1 MQYINSNLGIPIK
14 SSFADMMN
22 MDCYSNAS
30 GDSVSTI
37 KSKIS
42 SLENEIRQLQ
52 VKKAKEDEKVR
63 RELTKIEEAQK
74 TIKKGKIREGNK
86 MRNEADYAIRE
97 ARAEIRNL
105 DSKINLL
112 TIDLNDLKIQV
123 PSVPSVPT
131 ASAPSVPQILPTSTA
146 SAGSGGSGSAGIVPL
161 PETGNT
167 SENGSSE
174 APKKTNWVL
183 LAGVGLAGY
192 VALAYFVNKFVKPQ

>member
-14 SSFADMMN
+14 SSFADMMS
-22 MDCYSNAS
+22 DCGCHSNAT

-123 PSVPSVPT
+123 PSVPS

-167 SENGSSE
+167 SENGSSG

>member
-14 SSFADMMN
+14 SSFADMMS
-22 MDCYSNAS
+22 DCGCHSNAT
-30 GDSVSTI
+30 GDSVSAI

-123 PSVPSVPT
+123 PSVPS
-131 ASAPSVPQILPTSTA
+131 ASAPSAPQILPTSTA

-167 SENGSSE
+167 SENGSSG

>member
-14 SSFADMMN
+14 SSFADMMS
-22 MDCYSNAS
+22 DCGCHSNAT
-30 GDSVSTI
+30 GDSVSAI

-123 PSVPSVPT
+123 PSVPS

>member
-14 SSFADMMN
+14 SSFADMMK

-123 PSVPSVPT
+123 PSVPSMPSP
-131 ASAPSVPQILPTSTA
+131 SAPSVPQILPTSTA

-167 SENGSSE
+167 SENGSSG

>member
-123 PSVPSVPT
+123 PSVPT

-167 SENGSSE
+167 SENGSSG

>member
-30 GDSVSTI
+30 GDSVSAI

-123 PSVPSVPT
+123 PSVPS

-167 SENGSSE
+167 SENGSSG

>member
-22 MDCYSNAS
+22 MDCYNNAS
-30 GDSVSTI
+30 GDSVSAI

-123 PSVPSVPT
+123 PSVPSMPSP
-131 ASAPSVPQILPTSTA
+131 SAPQILPTSTA
-146 SAGSGGSGSAGIVPL
+146 TAGSGGSGSAGIVPL

-167 SENGSSE
+167 SENGSSG

>member
-14 SSFADMMN
+14 SSFADMMS
-22 MDCYSNAS
+22 DCGCHSNAT
-30 GDSVSTI
+30 GDSVSAI

-123 PSVPSVPT
+123 PSVPS
-131 ASAPSVPQILPTSTA
+131 ASAPSAPQILPTSTA
-146 SAGSGGSGSAGIVPL
+146 TAGSGGSGSAGIVPL

>member
-14 SSFADMMN
+14 SSFADMMS
-22 MDCYSNAS
+22 DCGCHSNAT
-30 GDSVSTI
+30 GDSVSAI

-123 PSVPSVPT
+123 PSVPS
-131 ASAPSVPQILPTSTA
+131 ASAPSAPQILPTSTA
-146 SAGSGGSGSAGIVPL
+146 TAGSGGSGSAGIVPL

-167 SENGSSE
+167 SENGSSG

>member
-14 SSFADMMN
+14 SSFADMMS
-22 MDCYSNAS
+22 DCGCHSNAS
-30 GDSVSTI
+30 GDSVSAI

-146 SAGSGGSGSAGIVPL
+146 SAGSGGVVPFGESASAPTTGGASSSDTSKPKNNMGLIAVGVVVVLGGIYAVTKL
-161 PETGNT
+161 RKG
-167 SENGSSE
+167 
-174 APKKTNWVL
+174 
-183 LAGVGLAGY
+183 
-192 VALAYFVNKFVKPQ
+192 